1 MLAQLIIWVCVFEFS
16 LNAWSAAKYGTAPW
30 EAWPSNG
37 KLRPSDVISN
47 NSFYRLPAIPW
58 TFQLRCLGDW
68 KSAADLPWQK
78 PWNPCNACSFEQPSF
93 RLMIFFAFSTSACLF
108 CALAYTMSKMGN
120 QHRTNA
126 NAWLRWRFKITS
138 VHLDDLLQIV
148 HRVRKDLDLSAAWHH
163 EEYKDAY
170 LFMLHSSFG
179 ACVASQMLKSF
190 PALSVCLLQPN
201 SRTILTF
208 LGQCLQTNPSLM
220 LVVSGLVYWWPCALP
235 SWICTQDLTFVTS
248 SQPLATLRGT
258 EMSTSI
264 SGRSRP
270 PMDSC
275 TLGSKLGQL
284 GIPPTNSVVALA
296 EEARCDH
303 IGQLV

>member
-1 MLAQLIIWVCVFEFS
+1 MCKCYGFQGKTPQHKCQISRGVRGARKPAFSLWDKFSVSIFRMFSAIDWHSRGFKASKQVKTSHKASSKWYLTTESQKLWHEWSQWSLMLAQLIVWVCVFEFS

-68 KSAADLPWQK
+68 KSAADLTWQK

-120 QHRTNA
+120 QQRTNA

-148 HRVRKDLDLSAAWHH
+148 HRVGKDLDLSAAWH
-163 EEYKDAY
+163 D
-170 LFMLHSSFG
+170 
-179 ACVASQMLKSF
+179 
-190 PALSVCLLQPN
+190 
-201 SRTILTF
+201 
-208 LGQCLQTNPSLM
+208 
-220 LVVSGLVYWWPCALP
+220 
-235 SWICTQDLTFVTS
+235 
-248 SQPLATLRGT
+248 
-258 EMSTSI
+258 
-264 SGRSRP
+264 
-270 PMDSC
+270 
-275 TLGSKLGQL
+275 
-284 GIPPTNSVVALA
+284 
-296 EEARCDH
+296 EA
-303 IGQLV
+303 